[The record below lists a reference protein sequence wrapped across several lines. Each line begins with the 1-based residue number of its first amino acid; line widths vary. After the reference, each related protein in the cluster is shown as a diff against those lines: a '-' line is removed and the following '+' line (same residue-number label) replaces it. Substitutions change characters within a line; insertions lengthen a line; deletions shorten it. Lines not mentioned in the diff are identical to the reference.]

1 MTEQRQLK
9 ARVRARMAQTG
20 ESYAAA
26 RRHVVGAIDGSTDE
40 AGYQLQGGRHPET
53 AAVTNALA
61 DLGVTVPGT
70 GEPLSEAMIL
80 GIGGGL
86 GAGYILWEFDD
97 GGRRVVTTGF
107 RNNWQYPQKW
117 LPTGP
122 ERLGLTAALL
132 ETGGA
137 KKATAQLDE
146 VLADDRP
153 VVTAISA
160 GDVGYWHLPEHQSG
174 WMGYPIVVYERTD
187 DGYLVDDRNAAP
199 LTVDQ
204 ATLSA
209 ARGRISS
216 YKNRLLVIDAPTEEL
231 TTEQLAGAIKAG
243 LVDQVDHLSAT
254 SSSFGIPAFEKWAKM
269 LTATSAKGWPKVFA
283 DGRSV
288 LGALVSTVE
297 ALDPVGLLGGDL
309 RDLYAGF
316 CREAGPVIDVDL
328 EAPAAAYDEASA
340 AWAAVVAA
348 VSSVEPVAAVVEAD
362 RRRRD
367 AVAAGDAGADQA
379 RQAAETSEEL
389 LAGDQ
394 TGLDSA
400 GRAELFDTMADAI
413 GDAARAER
421 RAHEL
426 LTEAITAI

>member
-26 RRHVVGAIDGSTDE
+26 RRHVVAAVDGPDDA

-61 DLGVTVPGT
+61 NLGVTMPGT
-70 GEPLSEAMIL
+70 GDPLSEAMIL

-97 GGRRVVTTGF
+97 GNRRVVTTGF

-117 LPTGP
+117 LPVGP
-122 ERLGLTAALL
+122 QRLGLTAELL

-137 KKATAQLDE
+137 KKAAAQLDE
-146 VLADDRP
+146 VLADERP

-160 GDVGYWHLPEHQSG
+160 GDIGYWHLPANQSG
-174 WMGYPIVVYERTD
+174 WMGYPVVVYERRD
-187 DGYLVDDRNAAP
+187 DGYLVDDRNTGT
-199 LTVDQ
+199 LTVDHD
-204 ATLSA
+204 TLTA

-216 YKNRLLVIDAPTEEL
+216 YKNRLLVIEAPTEEL
-231 TTEQLAGAIKAG
+231 TTDQLASAIRAG
-243 LVDQVDHLSAT
+243 LADQVEHLSAT

-269 LTATSAKGWPKVFA
+269 LTATSAKAWPKVFA

-309 RDLYAGF
+309 RDLAATF
-316 CREAGPVIDVDL
+316 CREAGPVIEADL
-328 EAPAAAYDEASA
+328 DGPAAAYDRASA
-340 AWAAVVAA
+340 AWADVVTLVSAVDGVAA
-348 VSSVEPVAAVVEAD
+348 VIEAD
-362 RRRRD
+362 RRRRA
-367 AVAAGDAGADQA
+367 AVAAGDAGTDEA
-379 RQAAETSEEL
+379 RTAAEESERL
-389 LAGDQ
+389 LAADD
-394 TGLDSA
+394 TGLGPEA
-400 GRAELFDTMADAI
+400 RHELFEAMAAAI
-413 GDAARAER
+413 GEAATAEREAHKLLSEVTAAR
-421 RAHEL
+421 
-426 LTEAITAI
+426 